1 MTSPAPFLRVI
12 ESPQNPHARVW
23 LALDDGRGIKKH
35 GRFILAGRKT
45 VPEALATSP
54 GMIEALLVTRPE
66 DIAGWALPAGL
77 DVFRLS
83 TPLYQSL
90 DHAGTGFPLLVCRV
104 PDMPKA
110 DLTRPPEGLEL
121 LCALGDPA
129 NLGALMRSA
138 AAFGVTRVILMTD
151 AAHPFHPK
159 AMRAGANAQFRLKLA
174 RGPGWDGLANVAGP
188 IFALDGAGKNLAGFA
203 FPAHMRLILGEEGK
217 GLPEAL
223 DVARLAIPTTG
234 AVESLNA
241 TVAASLAL
249 FLHFQARLQR

>member
-23 LALDDGRGIKKH
+23 LALEDGRGIKKH
-35 GRFILAGRKT
+35 GKFILAGRKT
-45 VPEALATSP
+45 VPEMLAAQP
-54 GMIEALLVTRPE
+54 QMIEALLVTRPE

-83 TPLYQSL
+83 TPLFQSL

-104 PDMPKA
+104 PEMAQA
-110 DLTRPPEGLEL
+110 DLTRPPQGLEL
-121 LCALGDPA
+121 ICALGDPA

-138 AAFGVTRVILMTD
+138 AAFGVSRLILMAEAT
-151 AAHPFHPK
+151 HPFHPK
-159 AMRAGANAQFRLKLA
+159 AMRAGANAQFQLKLA
-174 RGPGWDGLANVAGP
+174 RGPGWDGLTGIAGP
-188 IFALDGAGKNLAGFA
+188 IFALDGAGDDLAGFS
-203 FPAHMRLILGEEGK
+203 FPPHMRLVLGEEGK
-217 GLPEAL
+217 GLPETL
-223 DVARLAIPTTG
+223 SVARLAIPTTG

-249 FLHFQARLQR
+249 FLHFQAHKGD